1 MKQTMNNVFS
11 INKSCLLHEVLFKKI
26 KMKEMKKNTIKISF
40 VVFATMLI
48 VSCNNDFLERIP
60 LDEISNET
68 FWNTE
73 SDLEVYN
80 NSIYDRA
87 KNDNDVPILMAHDD
101 GFDSNNQS
109 FWYLDEFS
117 DNMAPRH
124 SRHERY
130 QQVRSGKHTIPS
142 SPQMYGWRN
151 GGWSFIRAI
160 NVGMDNY
167 DKALDKGVAEEV
179 VNKYKAEAR
188 LFRGW
193 FYADKISKYGRAP
206 WVDHELT
213 TDSEELYAALDSRET
228 VMTNVLADLD
238 FACQWLPDD
247 WGDGGG
253 PGRINRWAALLVKSR
268 VCLFEGTW
276 RKYHNEGSDADMW
289 LQEAA
294 KAAKEIMD
302 DGPYTLY
309 ETGDPENDYQAI
321 HKIRSDLTG
330 VPEVM
335 YWRRY
340 QLGVFTNHVQSY
352 HRGYNGGATKSF
364 VEDYLCTDGLPISL
378 SNLYQG
384 DDDMHQVF
392 ENRDP
397 RMRQTI
403 LHPDDV
409 ARWQWNQN
417 DQARTYPRL
426 TGMGGQTSETGY
438 SICKVFEPIAAFATY
453 NTSDTPGIILRF
465 GEVLLNY
472 AEAVAELGTIT
483 QDDLD
488 ISINRLR
495 GRVGMPDMD
504 LNPPMDPRYADDGV
518 SSLIAEIRRERRV
531 ELFMEGFRYDD
542 LRRWK
547 QGKKLENPDLGI
559 RWDDAMKAEID
570 PEGMSTVKSTMVN
583 GIPYV
588 DVYQGTDWANPV
600 FDESKHYLWPIPLSA
615 IAQNTNIEQTPG
627 WN

>member
-1 MKQTMNNVFS
+1 
-11 INKSCLLHEVLFKKI
+11 
-26 KMKEMKKNTIKISF
+26 MKKYIIKLGL
-40 VVFATMLI
+40 VAFATLLL
-48 VSCNNDFLERIP
+48 VSCNNDFLNRYP

-73 SDLEVYN
+73 NDLMVYN

-87 KNDNDVPILMAHDD
+87 RNDNDVPILMGHDD
-101 GFDSNNQS
+101 GFDSHRYS
-109 FWYLDEFS
+109 LWYLDEFT
-117 DNMAPRH
+117 DNIAPRA
-124 SRHERY
+124 SRHTRY
-130 QQVRSGKHTIPS
+130 QQVRAGKHSIPTG
-142 SPQMYGWRN
+142 PQWFGWRN
-151 GGWSFIRAI
+151 GGWAFVRAI

-167 DKALDKGVAEEV
+167 DKALEKGVAEAV

-193 FYADKISKYGRAP
+193 FYADKISKFGRAP
-206 WVDHELT
+206 WVEHELNI
-213 TDSEELYAALDSRET
+213 DSPELYAPLDSRET

-276 RKYHNEGSDADMW
+276 RKYHGVGSDANMW

-294 KAAKEIMD
+294 DAAKEIMD
-302 DGPYTLY
+302 NGPYTLY

-352 HRGYNGGATKSF
+352 HRSYNGGATKSM
-364 VEDYLCTDGLPISL
+364 VEDYLCTDGLPITL
-378 SNLYQG
+378 SDLYQG
-384 DDDMHQVF
+384 DEDLYKVF
-392 ENRDP
+392 TNRDP
-397 RMRQTI
+397 RLRQTI

-409 ARWQWNQN
+409 LRWHWNR
-417 DQARTYPRL
+417 DDMTRTYPRVA
-426 TGMGGQTSETGY
+426 GMGGQASETGY
-438 SICKVFEPIAAFATY
+438 EICKVFEPIAAFATY
-453 NTSDTPGIILRF
+453 NTSDTPAIILRF

-472 AEAVAELGTIT
+472 AEAMAELGTIT
-483 QDDLD
+483 QADLD
-488 ISINRLR
+488 ESINRLR
-495 GRVGMPDMD
+495 DRVGMPHMPLD
-504 LNPPMDPRYADDGV
+504 PPMDPRYANDGV
-518 SSLIAEIRRERRV
+518 SSLIVEIRRERRI

-547 QGKKLENPDLGI
+547 QGKKLENKDYGL
-559 RWDDAMKAEID
+559 RWDDNMKSMID
-570 PEGMSTVKSTMVN
+570 PEGLATVKSSMVD
-583 GIPYV
+583 GVPYI
-588 DVYQGTDWANPV
+588 DIYKGTDWDNPV
-600 FDESKHYLWPIPLSA
+600 FDESKDYLWPIPLSA
-615 IAQNTNIEQTPG
+615 ISQNPEITQTPG
-627 WN
+627 WTN